1 MKCALITGS
10 SGGIGASIAVT
21 LAQQGY
27 GIIINYNKNKEKGE
41 NLADIIQKSYNV
53 PAIAVK
59 CDVSN
64 CEEVKAMFKL
74 AQDNFGGV
82 DVLVNNAGIAQ
93 QKLFTDITNEEW
105 RTMMGTNLDS
115 LFYCCK
121 EALPYMIS
129 QKNGVIINI
138 SSMWGQ
144 VGASCEVH
152 YSTAKAGVIGFTK
165 ALAKEVAPSG
175 IRVNCISPGVV
186 MTEMMKDFDEETL
199 QELKEETPLQKLGTP
214 KNIADAVAFLV
225 SSKAEFITGQNLAV
239 NGGFII

>member
-10 SGGIGASIAVT
+10 SNGIGASIAVT

-93 QKLFTDITNEEW
+93 QKLFTDITTEEW

-129 QKNGVIINI
+129 QKSGVIVNI

-186 MTEMMKDFDEETL
+186 MTEMMKGFDEETL

>member
-10 SGGIGASIAVT
+10 SSGIGASIAVT

-27 GIIINYNKNKEKGE
+27 GIIVNYNKNKEKGE
-41 NLADIIQKSYNV
+41 NLASIITKSYNV
-53 PAIAVK
+53 PAIALK
-59 CDVSN
+59 CDVADY
-64 CEEVKAMFKL
+64 EQVKAMFRL

-82 DVLVNNAGIAQ
+82 DVLVNNAGIAC
-93 QKLFTDITNEEW
+93 QKLFTDISTEEW

-129 QKNGVIINI
+129 RKKGVIINI

-175 IRVNCISPGVV
+175 IRVNCVSPGVV
-186 MTEMMKDFDEETL
+186 MTDMMNGFDEETL
-199 QELKEETPLQKLGTP
+199 KELKEETPLQKLGTP
-214 KNIADAVAFLV
+214 KNIADAVAFLA